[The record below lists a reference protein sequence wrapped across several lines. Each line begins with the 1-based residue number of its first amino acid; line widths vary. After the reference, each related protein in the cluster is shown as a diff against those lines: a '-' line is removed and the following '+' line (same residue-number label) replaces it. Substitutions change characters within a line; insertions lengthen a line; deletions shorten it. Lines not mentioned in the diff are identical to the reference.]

1 MPGQIFFFA
10 TLSLLITHEM
20 DAVRQH
26 EWRVL
31 PLLAWVAD
39 DERGYRAFTAL
50 HVPIYMLL
58 LWGLLSG
65 GVDGQRVA
73 AGIDIFC
80 IVHVG
85 LHLLFLKHPE
95 YRFRSW
101 LSWALIVGAGLAGG
115 LDLLL

>member
-1 MPGQIFFFA
+1 MSGQIFLFA
-10 TLSLLITHEM
+10 ALSLLMTHEM
-20 DAVRQH
+20 DAVRQR

-31 PLLAWVAD
+31 PLLAWVTD
-39 DERGYRAFTAL
+39 DERGYRAFTAM

-58 LWGLLSG
+58 LGGLLAG
-65 GVDGQRVA
+65 GAMGQRVA
-73 AGIDIFC
+73 VGIDIFC
-80 IVHVG
+80 MVHVG
-85 LHLLFLKHPE
+85 LHLLFIRHPE